1 MEHEWQVEVRR
12 RNMHILMLA
21 QFYPPI
27 IGGEERHVRN
37 LSIELARRGHQ
48 VAVVTLHGEG
58 SPELEEDCGVRIY
71 RVRGSMQRVKMLF
84 SEEGRTHAPPF
95 PDPEVLWSLRRII
108 LREKPDV
115 VHAHNWMVHSFL
127 PLRRWSRAKLVV
139 TLHDFSLICAS
150 KLLMYQKE
158 LCSGPALSKCLS
170 CVSDKYGVT
179 KGIPTLVAHAV
190 GGRLER
196 NVVDMFLPASQAVA
210 EGTQLIGS
218 GLPYRIVS
226 NFVADRIETLD
237 DTEHTENEAHVLL
250 KELPQE
256 EFMLFV
262 GDVMRVKGVEVLFQ
276 AYAGLEERM
285 PLVVIGRPVN
295 DFAVGYP
302 ANVRV
307 LQSWPHKAV
316 MSAWKRSSIALV
328 PSICRDSSPTVAM
341 EAMYMGKPVIASCI
355 GGLPDI
361 VADGETGIL
370 VQPGNPLA
378 LREAMH
384 TLIHNAVLRQHMGIR
399 AKQRVTEFQATKVV
413 SRIEAIYR
421 ELVY

>member
-1 MEHEWQVEVRR
+1 
-12 RNMHILMLA
+12 MHILMLA

-48 VAVVTLHGEG
+48 VAVVTLWSEG
-58 SPELEEDCGVRIY
+58 SSELEEDCGVRIY
-71 RVRGSMQRVKMLF
+71 RVRGSMQRAKMLF

-95 PDPEVLWSLRRII
+95 PDPEVLWSLRNII

-115 VHAHNWMVHSFL
+115 IHAHNWMVHSFL
-127 PLRRWSRAKLVV
+127 PLKRWSKAKLVV
-139 TLHDFSLICAS
+139 TLHDFSYTCAS
-150 KLLMYQKE
+150 KLLIYQKE
-158 LCSGPALSKCLS
+158 LCSGPAPSKCLL
-170 CVSDKYGVT
+170 CVSEKYGVA
-179 KGIPTLVAHAV
+179 KGVPTLLAHTI
-190 GGRLER
+190 GRTIER

-210 EGTQLIGS
+210 EGTQLVRS
-218 GLPYRIVS
+218 GLPYRIIS
-226 NFVADRIETLD
+226 NFVPDSIETLD
-237 DTEHTENEAHVLL
+237 DTELTGNEAHSLL

-256 EFMLFV
+256 DFMLFV

-276 AYAGLEERM
+276 AYADLEEQL

-295 DFAVGYP
+295 DFAVDYP

-341 EAMYMGKPVIASCI
+341 EAMYMGKPVIASRI
-355 GGLPDI
+355 GGLIDI

-370 VQPGNPLA
+370 VEPGKPQA

-384 TLIHNAVLRQHMGIR
+384 RLIHDAALRQHMGLQ
-399 AKQRVTEFQATKVV
+399 AKQRVTEFQATMVV
-413 SRIEAIYR
+413 SRIEAMYR
-421 ELVY
+421 ELVD